1 MSNQSSF
8 TPQAKFGLLVLIAA
22 LIVTLIFLRTSIPFF
37 KQKTVEKKEIA
48 SKQTTA
54 PANEE
59 EDTIHRLEQHRIQG
73 IEPLSIWQ
81 KCVHLNIDYRPVFP
95 GGVRDVAI
103 KFTNNWAYD
112 LDEVAIKIDY
122 VKKNGEIHSSESI
135 TLQQIHPGQ
144 TKALSALGAKRGVKA
159 VAYLDRVTSKVG
171 ELKYVRAGN

>member
-1 MSNQSSF
+1 MSNQSSLS
-8 TPQAKFGLLVLIAA
+8 PQAKFGLLVLTAA
-22 LIVTLIFLRTSIPFF
+22 LIVTLVLLRTSIPFF
-37 KQKTVEKKEIA
+37 KPAPVAKKEVT
-48 SKQTTA
+48 SEQTIA

-59 EDTIHRLEQHRIQG
+59 EDTSYSPEQRRIQG
-73 IEPLSIWQ
+73 VDPLSIWQ
-81 KCVHLNIDYRPVFP
+81 KCVHLKVDYRPVFP

-122 VKKNGEIHSSESI
+122 VKKNGEVHSSESV

-144 TKALSALGAKRGVKA
+144 TKVLSTLGAKRGVKA

-171 ELKYVRAGN
+171 ELNYVRAGN